1 MTSKIQYSL
10 NFRDHNNQINIILNT
25 SIDNQK
31 FVFKN
36 LSRNAY
42 YTDVANKSNTVSNI
56 TNGIY
61 TILIINN

>member
-1 MTSKIQYSL
+1 MTLKIQYSL
-10 NFRDHNNQINIILNT
+10 NFRDYNNNQINIIFNG
-25 SIDNQK
+25 SIDNKK

-42 YTDVANKSNTVSNI
+42 YTNVTNKSNTDI

-61 TILIINN
+61 TILIMSN